1 MPDFDVIHRSNISH
15 EETLTARFVWS
26 YEIVQCYGPFM
37 LIENLCSKSWM
48 CLMDVKIAV
57 GDHE

>member
-1 MPDFDVIHRSNISH
+1 MEFQVYKMPDFDVIHRSNISH

-37 LIENLCSKSWM
+37 LIDFM
-48 CLMDVKIAV
+48 Q
-57 GDHE
+57 